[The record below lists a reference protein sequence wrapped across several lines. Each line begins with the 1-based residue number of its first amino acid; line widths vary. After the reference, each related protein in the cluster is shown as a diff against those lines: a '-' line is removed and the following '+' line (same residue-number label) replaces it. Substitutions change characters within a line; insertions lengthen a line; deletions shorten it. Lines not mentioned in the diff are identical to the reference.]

1 LDEEPE
7 ISLNAITGTPNE
19 KTMRLLGILRGQ
31 QVIILIDSSSTHNFV
46 DEHVVKRMGLSSTK
60 KEVIKVRIA
69 NGQQISSPGKCQDL
83 SLKMQ
88 GTVFQV
94 DLYALHLAGCDVVL
108 GIQWLRIL
116 GPILWNFDDLTMEF
130 QWGTR
135 RCRLKGLQQ
144 GPELSMEDVNSFR
157 WLKRGN
163 KGVLLQLIETE
174 NHNTQQLHSVSDQTE
189 D

>member
-1 LDEEPE
+1 
-7 ISLNAITGTPNE
+7 
-19 KTMRLLGILRGQ
+19 
-31 QVIILIDSSSTHNFV
+31 V
-46 DEHVVKRMGLSSTK
+46 DEHVVKMMGLSSTNK
-60 KEVIKVRIA
+60 DVIKVRIA
-69 NGQQISSPGKCQDL
+69 NGQQTSSPGKCEDL

-94 DLYALHLAGCDVVL
+94 DLYVLPLAGCDVVL

-130 QWGTR
+130 QWGTK

-144 GPELSMEDVNSFR
+144 GLGLGMKNVNSFR

-163 KGVLLQLIETE
+163 KSVLL
-174 NHNTQQLHSVSDQTE
+174 
-189 D
+189 